1 MSYVQTLASKLTLT
15 PDLSPVDRDRNYK
28 GRIRQIFS
36 TISSHALQT
45 LLINLLGVLF
55 WAPLVIVFMYVLPQI
70 IENGILAGYSFT
82 GSLGIGYGATPIE
95 TINEAITKLYDARV
109 LYSLALITPCV
120 MFASIGM
127 SGVYNCMRNLLW
139 GVECKTFKHFFLGI
153 KRHWYKFLIVYTCL
167 GILATGFVVSLLKIQ
182 LAYAIGQ
189 APNAG
194 WWVLCIFSGLLGLL
208 ACLYSMILVPM
219 LVTYKYDEKWYKN
232 FAICLKNSGII
243 LCISPLQIFFVTVI
257 LAVPMI
263 MCLFPQAK
271 WWLVIIL
278 AIYGIVFYVLANI
291 AYSQFYSDNYIYYLY
306 NRGQEEVKKQQAKEA
321 KTQQK
326 AQQKAQQQNRPS
338 YKKRKK

>member
-15 PDLSPVDRDRNYK
+15 PDLSPIDRDRNYK

-45 LLINLLGVLF
+45 LLINLMGVLF
-55 WAPLVIVFMYVLPQI
+55 WAPLVIVFMYVLPQV
-70 IENGILAGYSFT
+70 IEKGILDDYAFT
-82 GSLGIGYGATPIE
+82 GSLGLGYGSTPIE
-95 TINEAITKLYDARV
+95 VINEAITKLYDARV

-139 GVECKTFKHFFLGI
+139 DVECKTLKHFFVGI
-153 KRHWYKFLIVYTCL
+153 KRHWYKFLIVYTVL
-167 GILATGFVVSLLKIQ
+167 GLLATAFVVSILKMQ

-189 APNAG
+189 TPNAG
-194 WWVLCIFSGLLGLL
+194 WWVLAIFSGLLGL
-208 ACLYSMILVPM
+208 AAALYSMILVPM
-219 LVTYKYDEKWYKN
+219 LVTYKYDAKWYTN

-243 LCISPLQIFFVTVI
+243 LCISPLQIFFVTIV
-257 LAVPMI
+257 LSLPMI
-263 MCLFPQAK
+263 MCFFPSAT

-278 AIYGIVFYVLANI
+278 GVYGIVFYALANI

-321 KTQQK
+321 KSQQK
-326 AQQKAQQQNRPS
+326 AQQKTQQQNRPS